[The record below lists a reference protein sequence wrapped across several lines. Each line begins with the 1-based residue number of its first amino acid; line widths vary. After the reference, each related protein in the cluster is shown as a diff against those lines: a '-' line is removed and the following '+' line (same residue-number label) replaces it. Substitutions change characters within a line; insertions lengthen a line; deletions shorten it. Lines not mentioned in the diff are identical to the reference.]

1 MQPATPPPPVHLGT
15 GQKRPTPPAA
25 RVTGLDPMAPSRRT
39 PHAGVAALVQE
50 PDRQEP
56 ATRPMAVGQAVR
68 ATLEGTAVAMARR
81 GERVGPREEPDIQP
95 RVART
100 DGAEAR
106 PPQGVPHVPA

>member
-1 MQPATPPPPVHLGT
+1 
-15 GQKRPTPPAA
+15 
-25 RVTGLDPMAPSRRT
+25 
-39 PHAGVAALVQE
+39 
-50 PDRQEP
+50 
-56 ATRPMAVGQAVR
+56 MAVGQAVR